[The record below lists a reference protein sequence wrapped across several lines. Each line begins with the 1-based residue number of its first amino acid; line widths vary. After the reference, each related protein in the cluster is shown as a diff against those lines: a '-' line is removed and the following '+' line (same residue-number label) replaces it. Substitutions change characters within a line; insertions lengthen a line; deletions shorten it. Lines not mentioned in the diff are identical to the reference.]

1 MSAKEVD
8 RLSVVRKVSARRLR
22 QREAAEQLGLS
33 VRQVKR
39 LLRRYRDRGAA
50 GLVSRHR
57 GRRPNNA
64 MDPGLRREVMG
75 WVAKRYADFGPT
87 LACEKLTEAHAAR

>member
-1 MSAKEVD
+1 MSVKEVD

-50 GLVSRHR
+50 SQQRHGSGHSPGDHGLGS
-57 GRRPNNA
+57 
-64 MDPGLRREVMG
+64 
-75 WVAKRYADFGPT
+75 
-87 LACEKLTEAHAAR
+87 EALCGFWPDLGV